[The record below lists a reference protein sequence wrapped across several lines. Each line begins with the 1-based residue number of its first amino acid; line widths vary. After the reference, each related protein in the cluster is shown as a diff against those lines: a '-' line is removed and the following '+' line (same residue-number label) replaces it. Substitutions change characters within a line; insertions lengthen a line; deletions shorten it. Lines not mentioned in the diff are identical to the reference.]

1 MSCSMQ
7 NSCCKKNFSRF
18 VACFCY
24 DVDAIESF
32 PIFYTNNLSNVFH
45 KLKRINWKKKMS
57 RFFPEHALQSEP
69 DLQVC
74 GPGVTVKHAY
84 RVCAQGIRLS
94 EEITKRFNGR
104 NLWGVSSKICIAI
117 ASGVV
122 FAKGPKTIS
131 SGMHIEISGAVIGR
145 FSWLWHLSITSSLRR
160 LLEEF
165 LAIYQI
171 IFEFILKPFSGEASW
186 SIGTSI
192 VLFIANILQEIA
204 VEIFAE
210 KQNIFLIE

>member
-1 MSCSMQ
+1 
-7 NSCCKKNFSRF
+7 
-18 VACFCY
+18 
-24 DVDAIESF
+24 
-32 PIFYTNNLSNVFH
+32 
-45 KLKRINWKKKMS
+45 
-57 RFFPEHALQSEP
+57 
-69 DLQVC
+69 
-74 GPGVTVKHAY
+74 
-84 RVCAQGIRLS
+84 
-94 EEITKRFNGR
+94 
-104 NLWGVSSKICIAI
+104 
-117 ASGVV
+117 
-122 FAKGPKTIS
+122 
-131 SGMHIEISGAVIGR
+131 MHIEISGAVIGR